1 MAIRKIQQA
10 GLTLIEMLVVV
21 AIFAI
26 VASIL
31 FFNFSDFNT
40 NVSVRN
46 LSQEMALMIRKAQ
59 TYATGVHNLDGVAV
73 SSDLYP
79 AYGMS
84 FSSLASSAAYGANAQ
99 AFVLF
104 ADTADNNGATNR
116 YYDNSGSCGS
126 PVQGSECVEVF
137 SITTGD
143 KIVNLC
149 TDQGCSTN
157 STVNIVFRRPSPDAE
172 ICIVSNGVCSS
183 RLSFVKITIQSA
195 RGLQREIAVWNTG
208 QISVQ

>member
-31 FFNFSDFNT
+31 FFNFADFNT

-46 LSQEMALMIRKAQ
+46 LSQEMALMVRKAQ
-59 TYATGVHNLDGVAV
+59 TYATGVHNLDGVAI

-84 FSSLASSAAYGANAQ
+84 FSGAATSSTYGANART
-99 AFVLF
+99 FVLF
-104 ADTADNNGATNR
+104 ADVADGSGATNR
-116 YYDNSGSCGS
+116 YYDNNGTCGA
-126 PVQGSECVEVF
+126 PGAGAECVEVF
-137 SITTGD
+137 GITTGD

-149 TDQGCSTN
+149 TDQGCSAEG
-157 STVNIVFRRPSPDAE
+157 TVNVVFRRPSPDAE
-172 ICIVSNGVCSS
+172 ICVVSNGVCSS